1 MEHSEAR
8 DGMGD
13 SGRTPVLGDRA
24 RARHGSPRIIG
35 VVVAI
40 RGIWIE
46 VLWPNGET
54 TQRLE
59 TELEVVNGNA

>member
-1 MEHSEAR
+1 MIQ
-8 DGMGD
+8 
-13 SGRTPVLGDRA
+13 LGSRV

-54 TQRLE
+54 TQRVE
-59 TELEVVNGNA
+59 TELEVVDGNA